1 MSENVAIDETADAA
15 DGENQTESL
24 RSAEAALTDALK
36 TAERLFKGLIENL
49 GDRAKSYRDQA
60 GFDFDDAQA
69 LIVAKVKER
78 PLTAAAAG
86 FGAGLILGLLLSNRS
101 R

>member
-1 MSENVAIDETADAA
+1 MSEHVAAEDGQNHDADRPA
-15 DGENQTESL
+15 
-24 RSAEAALTDALK
+24 SAEPTFGEAVR
-36 TAERLFKGLIENL
+36 TAERLFKDLLRNL
-49 GDRAKSYRDQA
+49 DARAKSYREQA

-78 PLTAAAAG
+78 PITAAAAG
-86 FGAGLILGLLLSNRS
+86 FGVGLILGLLLSNRS